1 MTTLQILT
9 TDDRTYASVMHTT
22 SSEWHI
28 KVSAWTIGWWW
39 SHSPSPTSAWRESTS
54 RDFHFFLSGQLPTLP
69 VAHSYQSHSQLI
81 EINPYITQR
90 WNMRLYSSL
99 WEETWQTSLKTQQAF
114 LCSYSTEWSW
124 FKKKK
129 KMKSMQFNPSIFTM
143 LLPSKQTYLSPAT
156 NNNLFSRGMLFI
168 FSQHF
173 RHVQSVYL
181 LF

>member
-1 MTTLQILT
+1 
-9 TDDRTYASVMHTT
+9 MHTT

-81 EINPYITQR
+81 EINPYVTQR

-129 KMKSMQFNPSIFTM
+129 TRWNQCNSIPLFSPCSFPQSRHTC
-143 LLPSKQTYLSPAT
+143 PQQQTITYLAEVCS
-156 NNNLFSRGMLFI
+156 LFFHSTSDMY
-168 FSQHF
+168 SQ
-173 RHVQSVYL
+173 SISCSNSSAISD
-181 LF
+181 

>member
-1 MTTLQILT
+1 
-9 TDDRTYASVMHTT
+9 MHTT

-81 EINPYITQR
+81 EINPYVTQR

-129 KMKSMQFNPSIFTM
+129 QDEINAIQSLYFHHAPSLKADIPQQQTI
-143 LLPSKQTYLSPAT
+143 TYLAEVCS
-156 NNNLFSRGMLFI
+156 LFFHSTSDMY
-168 FSQHF
+168 SQ
-173 RHVQSVYL
+173 SISCSNSSAISD
-181 LF
+181 